1 MMGMHRRLDPKEL
14 DRPAPGRSAATY
26 VYVARAL
33 RDFGD
38 GFISVLL
45 PVYLTAIGMGP
56 FEVGVVST
64 LALLGS
70 ASMTLGIGLLGARVD
85 RRRLLMA
92 ASGLMI
98 ATGLAFAVSSTYAAI
113 LLVAFLGTINP
124 SSGSVSIFV
133 PLEHTVLA
141 RSTADADRTRM
152 FARYGL
158 IGSFAAAAGALAT
171 GSP

>member
-1 MMGMHRRLDPKEL
+1 MAMHRRLDLTEY
-14 DRPAPGRSAATY
+14 DQVAMGRNPATY
-26 VYVARAL
+26 IYAARAL

-38 GFISVLL
+38 GFVAVLL

-85 RRRLLMA
+85 RRRLLIA

-98 ATGLAFAVSSTYAAI
+98 ATGLAFAVSSTYAVI
-113 LLVAFLGTINP
+113 
-124 SSGSVSIFV
+124 
-133 PLEHTVLA
+133 
-141 RSTADADRTRM
+141 
-152 FARYGL
+152 
-158 IGSFAAAAGALAT
+158 
-171 GSP
+171 